1 MISELEQVSLFS
13 ELNEQA
19 LQDINQ
25 FCTRLELEEGY
36 ELISENDKKSNDLF
50 ILCSGRVEIVTRSSD
65 ATSSESIL
73 SQHEKELFGEIS
85 WITGRKRTATVRCV
99 GEVEAILIDG
109 KRFMSYLQE
118 NPETGFLVMRAI
130 ARLVADS
137 LNHTDQ
143 LLKQILW
150 NTPI

>member
-1 MISELEQVSLFS
+1 MITELEQVSLFS

-19 LQDINQ
+19 IREIDR
-25 FCTRLELEEGY
+25 FCTRMELEDGY
-36 ELISENDKKSNDLF
+36 ELISENDKQSNDLF

-73 SQHEKELFGEIS
+73 SQHDKELFGEIS

-99 GEVEAILIDG
+99 GEVEAIFIDG
-109 KRFMSYLQE
+109 KKFMVYLQDH
-118 NPETGFLVMRAI
+118 PDTGFLVMRAI
-130 ARLVADS
+130 ACLVADS